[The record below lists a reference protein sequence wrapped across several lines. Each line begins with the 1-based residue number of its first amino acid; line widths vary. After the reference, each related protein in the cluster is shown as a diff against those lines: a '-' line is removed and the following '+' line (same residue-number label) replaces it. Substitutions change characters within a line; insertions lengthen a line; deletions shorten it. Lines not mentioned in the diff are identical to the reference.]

1 MGWGGCFARAAN
13 AESHERDHS
22 PATIKAKSAIGCGR
36 GSNHDRRRKRRY
48 RKNHRKQKENGET
61 PSEKRDRQKGKVGK
75 KAAVKTTGRRPYPRT
90 SLEQAVRIPLAI
102 RNGGNP
108 WPPAEVAAAVG
119 MSGPR
124 DRQSDLDEHKNSTRI
139 AARSYS

>member
-61 PSEKRDRQKGKVGK
+61 PSEKRNRQKGKVGK
-75 KAAVKTTGRRPYPRT
+75 KAAVKTTRRRPYPRT

-102 RNGGNP
+102 K
-108 WPPAEVAAAVG
+108 ETVG
-119 MSGPR
+119 IRGRLQRSRRLMSGPR

-139 AARSYS
+139 AARS